1 MVRVIC
7 EGKSDVKQIK
17 SILTFLKI
25 DFKERHFIFT
35 NGKSFIVDST
45 TPAYQTLLEHIANGF
60 VQKILFVVD
69 VDNVENDQ
77 SLSGK
82 GNTLSKIQT
91 LQKDLNIEAMSDYYL
106 ACDPQTQTG
115 YFESLLLST
124 VDKEV
129 IKCYEAFRTCS
140 ALNSK
145 ALDKNILTELHNLT
159 KPEKP
164 YDFNH
169 QNFNE
174 LKQKLTNLF
183 KGTE

>member
-25 DFKERHFIFT
+25 DFKEHHFIFT
-35 NGKSFIVDST
+35 NGKSFLVDST
-45 TPAYQTLLEHIANGF
+45 IPAYKTLLEHIENGF
-60 VQKILFVVD
+60 IQKILFVVD
-69 VDNVENDQ
+69 VDNIENDQ
-77 SLSGK
+77 ALSGK
-82 GNTLSKIQT
+82 ENTISKIKT
-91 LQKDLNIEAMSDYYL
+91 LQKNLKIETMSDYYL
-106 ACDPQTQTG
+106 ACNPQTQKG

-140 ALNSK
+140 ELNSK
-145 ALDKNILTELHNLT
+145 AVDKNILTELHNLT

-164 YDFNH
+164 FDFNH
-169 QNFNE
+169 KNFNE
-174 LKQKLTNLF
+174 LKQKLKNLF
-183 KGTE
+183 KEEN

>member
-7 EGKSDVKQIK
+7 EGKADVKQIK

-25 DFKERHFIFT
+25 DFKEHHFIFT
-35 NGKSFIVDST
+35 NGKSFLVDST
-45 TPAYQTLLEHIANGF
+45 TPTYKTLLEHISNGF

-77 SLSGK
+77 SLCGME
-82 GNTLSKIQT
+82 NTISKIEA
-91 LQKDLNIEAMSDYYL
+91 LQEALKIKSMSDYYL

-124 VDKEV
+124 VDKKV
-129 IKCYEAFRTCS
+129 IQCYENFRECS

-164 YDFNH
+164 YDFEH
-169 QNFNE
+169 ENFNE
-174 LKQKLTNLF
+174 LKEKLKKTIQ
-183 KGTE
+183 GRR